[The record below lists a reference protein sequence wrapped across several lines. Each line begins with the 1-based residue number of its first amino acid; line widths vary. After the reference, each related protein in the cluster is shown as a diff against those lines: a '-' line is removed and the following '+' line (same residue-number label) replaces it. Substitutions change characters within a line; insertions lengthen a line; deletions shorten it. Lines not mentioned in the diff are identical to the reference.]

1 MADCLIPALDLDEV
15 PNAWNVL
22 DNGDVSEL
30 FLLVLVI
37 FIFEIPKG
45 IGQP

>member
-1 MADCLIPALDLDEV
+1 V

-37 FIFEIPKG
+37 FIFRYQRVLVSLKD
-45 IGQP
+45 